1 MKAYKL
7 VIPIVILCAGTAGAQ
22 VSQTAVQFL
31 LIAPGARAG
40 GMGET
45 FVAISDDAT
54 AVHWNPAGLGR
65 YPLSGTWLDFKA
77 ASQDSI
83 DGLVLAR
90 NNLPET
96 NYRQYDLWGVVNN
109 RLARWNGEKWIFGV
123 ERRLKA
129 GGSLQS
135 LIENFTG
142 LPEEEAQLF
151 VDRIARDNN
160 EITPEEIDS
169 MKQRLLAVVP
179 SDYLYMEEIEYG
191 FEKLNTAWGRLRIDV
206 GGFNQIRKDI
216 EKLETKSTDLRENL
230 DKITFGFDRAIA
242 SKGDRSV
249 WLSYDLTLPPEITCL
264 GSDDDY
270 VYVGT
275 TAGLY
280 RLDPGK
286 LRWAPFTAERDSLI
300 SDRITAIEQ
309 VGRRLMFVGT
319 DAGVFKFTGRNVE
332 VFEPEANAPDGYI
345 SAIAANGGNDVWA
358 AANDGLYHY
367 DGNVWLNYK
376 NEEISIGEDVTQSVK
391 EFYGSF
397 GEVWH
402 DKLLV
407 ETARFNAGTLEG
419 IEAGQVIKFP
429 YSEGYRGK
437 ITRLGVDSRGNLWI
451 GTTRGIVFYTGEKF
465 NHFGYKL
472 VEVPPGM
479 TTLQEIA
486 EMFIPGRDHDR
497 VEKLVEVIKSF
508 NDLDSYR
515 VNEGMKLLVYA
526 NALGS
531 EITAV
536 RPVSDKKALIAT
548 SYGVVEFNDG
558 KWSRLQNVS
567 LAGSR
572 ISDIYERGGEL
583 WLAAP
588 DRVSVYA
595 SAKKHLTFMHS
606 NYLVQLAD
614 DLYYD
619 YFSFVYP
626 SKEWGTFGLGI
637 TFLSYGEQV
646 RTSEGGQELG
656 TFSSYDIAFTL
667 SYGTKL
673 MENVSGGVSLRYI
686 NSHLAEV
693 GAGSERGKG
702 TGYSLAVDGGILYDL
717 SRRLT
722 LGATVTNIGPD
733 IAYIDAD
740 QADPL
745 PRKLAVG
752 FTYRVVDSPFNRL
765 SILGE
770 ADKLLVDLN
779 DDLQTEFEEIIPHV
793 GLEYWYSNYVALR
806 TGYVYDKIGVQRYFT
821 LGASLQYTNY
831 RFDFSYIPSSSEE
844 FNRLGNTMRFSMN
857 VGF

>member
-1 MKAYKL
+1 MKVYRL
-7 VIPIVILCAGTAGAQ
+7 VIPIILLCAAAVSAQ

-65 YPLSGTWLDFKA
+65 YPLSGTWLDFRA
-77 ASQDSI
+77 GSQDSI
-83 DGLVLAR
+83 NDMVLAK

-96 NYRQYDLWGVVNN
+96 NYRQYDIWGLVNN
-109 RLARWNGEKWIFGV
+109 RLARWDGEKWAFGV
-123 ERRLKA
+123 ERKLRA
-129 GGSLQS
+129 GRSLQA
-135 LIENFTG
+135 LIESFTG
-142 LPEEEAQLF
+142 LSESEAGEY
-151 VDRIARDNN
+151 VDRIARENN
-160 EITPEEIDS
+160 EVTPEEIDS
-169 MKQRLLAVVP
+169 LKERLLALVP
-179 SDYLYMEEIEYG
+179 SDYLYMEEIDFG
-191 FEKLNTAWGRLRIDV
+191 FEKLHTAWGRLRIDV
-206 GGFNQIRKDI
+206 NGFNQIKRDI
-216 EKLETKSTDLRENL
+216 EKLESESADLRENL
-230 DKITFGFDRAIA
+230 DKVTFGFDRAVTA
-242 SKGDRSV
+242 KGDKSV
-249 WLSYDLTLPPEITCL
+249 WLSYDLTLPSEITCL

-270 VYVGT
+270 IYVGT

-286 LRWAPFTAERDSLI
+286 LRWAPFTAERDSLV
-300 SDRITAIEQ
+300 SDHITAIEKA
-309 VGRRLMFVGT
+309 GRRLMIIGT
-319 DAGVFKFTGRNVE
+319 DKGVFQFTGRKVE
-332 VFEPEANAPDGYI
+332 PYGPEANAPDGFI
-345 SAIAANGGNDVWA
+345 SAIAANGSNDVWA
-358 AANDGLYHY
+358 VADNVLYHF
-367 DGNVWLNYK
+367 DGNTWLDYR
-376 NEEISIGEDVTQSVK
+376 NEEISIGEDVSQRMM

-397 GEVWH
+397 GEAWH
-402 DKLLV
+402 EKLLV
-407 ETARFNAGTLEG
+407 EVTKFNAGALEG
-419 IEAGQVIKFP
+419 IEAGQFVKLP
-429 YSEGYRGK
+429 YSFGYRGK
-437 ITRLGVDSRGNLWI
+437 ITRLGIDSHGDLWI
-451 GTTRGIVFYTGEKF
+451 GTTRGIVLYKGGRFV
-465 NHFGYKL
+465 HFGYKL
-472 VEVPPGM
+472 VDVPSDAM
-479 TTLQEIA
+479 TLQEIA
-486 EMFIPGRDHDR
+486 ERFIPDRDPDR
-497 VEKLVEVIKSF
+497 VAKLAEVIKSF
-508 NDLDSYR
+508 NDLESDY
-515 VNEGMKLLVYA
+515 VNEGTRLLVYA

-536 RPVSDKKALIAT
+536 QPVSDRKALVAT
-548 SYGVVEFNDG
+548 SYGVVEYNDG
-558 KWSRLQNVS
+558 KWSRLQNIS
-567 LAGSR
+567 LAGLR
-572 ISDIYERGGEL
+572 ISDVYERGGEL

-595 SAKKHLTFMHS
+595 GAKKHLTFMHS

-646 RTSEGGQELG
+646 RTGEGGQELG

-673 MENVSGGVSLRYI
+673 MDNLSGGVSLRYI

-693 GAGSERGKG
+693 GAGSEKGKG

-722 LGATVTNIGPD
+722 LGATVTNLGPD

-752 FTYRVVDSPFNRL
+752 FNYRIVDSPFNRL

-779 DDLQTEFEEIIPHV
+779 DDIQTEIEEIIPHV

-831 RFDFSYIPSSSEE
+831 RFDFSYIPSSNEN